1 MTRRFDPDNIFR
13 DNPQLVAK
21 YLNAALAR
29 RNNSA
34 LVRAI
39 GEMIRAQGGSRFS
52 QKSRLRRETLY
63 RSFSGKMSPRL
74 DRVLDVLSALDVK
87 LVVQANCR
95 VPINPAA

>member
-1 MTRRFDPDNIFR
+1 MKMARRLDPYDIYR
-13 DNPQLVAK
+13 DNPKLIAE

-29 RNNSA
+29 RDSSA

-52 QKSRLRRETLY
+52 QKSRLRRESLY

-74 DRVLDVLSALDVK
+74 DRALDALSALDVK
-87 LVVQANCR
+87 LVVKAS
-95 VPINPAA
+95 